1 MPNPCTVC
9 VSPST
14 RWKIKNGYQLWKC
27 VAKSCG
33 HIFVSPAPTQDE
45 LTDFYSNSADS
56 QENCATW
63 TVAEDL
69 ERNPDAVRE
78 FYERTR
84 IRLLR
89 RDGLLHSEKQ
99 RIVDIGSATGS
110 FLRSLQLS
118 NYVNLCGV
126 EISQQ
131 QAEYCQSSYQIEVFP
146 ETSLIQS
153 YSTDLATMYAVLE
166 HFSDPRLVISEV
178 FRILRNGG
186 HLAIDVP
193 NTRSLYQSLTQ
204 SHWLW
209 LIPPAHLQYFTPR
222 SLRRLLEDSGFE
234 IVKARTLSTTT
245 YLFIFAH
252 HLAQMFGWKLPNR
265 SITRTRKS
273 AKLIQLAEFMI
284 RLALSP
290 LDLVLRIVKRH
301 NRLVYFAIKQ

>member
-9 VSPST
+9 ISPST

-45 LTDFYSNSADS
+45 LTDFYSNSANS

-110 FLRSLQLS
+110 FLSSLQLS

-146 ETSLIQS
+146 ETS
-153 YSTDLATMYAVLE
+153 
-166 HFSDPRLVISEV
+166 
-178 FRILRNGG
+178 
-186 HLAIDVP
+186 
-193 NTRSLYQSLTQ
+193 
-204 SHWLW
+204 
-209 LIPPAHLQYFTPR
+209 
-222 SLRRLLEDSGFE
+222 
-234 IVKARTLSTTT
+234 
-245 YLFIFAH
+245 
-252 HLAQMFGWKLPNR
+252 
-265 SITRTRKS
+265 
-273 AKLIQLAEFMI
+273 
-284 RLALSP
+284 
-290 LDLVLRIVKRH
+290 
-301 NRLVYFAIKQ
+301 